1 MGFRA
6 GSGSCGERG
15 VSCVGFAFEDA
26 GYSFFT
32 VCCDGAADRYLASG
46 RVPDRIV
53 GDGDSL
59 SVENQ
64 KRYASIIRY
73 NPDQETNDQTKA
85 VNYLMEKGFRR
96 IAIVGATGRREDHT
110 LGNISLLMEYMR
122 MGAEV
127 RMYTDYGFFVP
138 MKGDC
143 RFSVVRE
150 YRFRFLVSVRKAYVG
165 KVWPI
170 LCAILPTG
178 GKGH

>member
-1 MGFRA
+1 MDTNDGR
-6 GSGSCGERG
+6 GEMRRVG
-15 VSCVGFAFEDA
+15 WDFVPEAVVVGNGEFPVSALPLRILDTA
-26 GYSFFT
+26 PFT
-32 VCCDGAADRYLASG
+32 VCCDGAADRCLESG

-64 KRYASIIRY
+64 KRYAGIIRY

-85 VNYLMEKGFRR
+85 VSYLLEKGFRR

-138 MKGDC
+138 VLL
-143 RFSVVRE
+143 SARE
-150 YRFRFLVSVRKAYVG
+150 ACVG
-165 KVWPI
+165 KVWLI

-178 GKGH
+178 GKGR